1 MHEKESQVIE
11 FTILFNKYK
20 KRLYNYAVKMIG
32 DKMTADDVVQD
43 VFIKLFQSMN
53 SIHNKQSIQF
63 WLFKTARNEM
73 LAFFRNTKNKKLYSE
88 AVDLDEIEIQA
99 PDLLSEQIEN
109 IELSKIIYNEL
120 KLMSLEFQEVFVL
133 REYSGLTYKEISS
146 LLDIDEDLVKSR
158 LYKARQKLANR
169 ISKLIE

>member
-1 MHEKESQVIE
+1 
-11 FTILFNKYK
+11 
-20 KRLYNYAVKMIG
+20 
-32 DKMTADDVVQD
+32 
-43 VFIKLFQSMN
+43 
-53 SIHNKQSIQF
+53 
-63 WLFKTARNEM
+63 
-73 LAFFRNTKNKKLYSE
+73 
-88 AVDLDEIEIQA
+88 LDEIEIQA

-158 LYKARQKLANR
+158 LYKARQKLIGK
-169 ISKLIE
+169 ISKLVE

>member
-1 MHEKESQVIE
+1 LHEKESQVIE

-73 LAFFRNTKNKKLYSE
+73 LAFFRNTKNKKLYSNSI
-88 AVDLDEIEIQA
+88 DLEETEIKS
-99 PDLLSEQIEN
+99 PDSLSEQIEN
-109 IELSKIIYNEL
+109 KELNKIVLNEL
-120 KLMSLEFQEVFVL
+120 DLMSAEFREVFIL
-133 REYSGLTYKEISS
+133 REYSGLSYKEIAS
-146 LLDIDEDLVKSR
+146 LLEIDDELVKSR
-158 LYKARQKLANR
+158 LYKVRQKLIGK
-169 ISKLIE
+169 ISKLVE